1 MKFYKLSVDS
11 IENGYVYASGY
22 GPLETDMPFL
32 PKALLDGHKKFWE
45 IDPMAPG
52 LDIEKGRKKVWP
64 DVLHNGFSPPRYFV
78 SENIVRDLES
88 IGVNFYRLT
97 EMPIG
102 EVRGK
107 WHQKNTPPKYFVAE
121 VDPGIQINYEASGYQ
136 LDQSGNPVLPALY
149 RPAFPKEVFIR
160 DSWNGNDL
168 FSQNYFGIMGSLPS
182 ALFCT
187 EKVKKLAED
196 KGWTNVNFEELK
208 VA

>member
-1 MKFYKLSVDS
+1 MKIYKLSVDS
-11 IENGYVYASGY
+11 SENGYVYASGY
-22 GPLETDMPFL
+22 GPLETGMPFL
-32 PKALLDGHKKFWE
+32 PKSLLDGHKKFWE

-52 LDIEKGRKKVWP
+52 LDVEKGRKKAWP
-64 DVLHNGFSPPRYFV
+64 DVLLNGFSPPHYFL
-78 SENIVRDLES
+78 SECIIHDLEL
-88 IGVNFYRLT
+88 INVRFHRVT

-102 EVRGK
+102 KIHGK

-121 VDPGIQINYEASGYQ
+121 AAPGIQINFEASGYK

-149 RPAFPKEVFIR
+149 RKAFTKDVFIY
-160 DSWNGNDL
+160 DSWTGNDL
-168 FSQNYFGIMGSLPS
+168 FSQKYFGIMGSLPT

-196 KGWTNVNFEELK
+196 KGWTNVNFEELQ